1 MATFDDYKSLTDKH
15 SWFQYKEAKPIVTET
30 EFRTFLTGVFK
41 KEKSAIFRGVGE
53 AKWKIISSCQR
64 AFLSGKVYSS
74 EDHHKDQNLFI
85 NREIK
90 QIKEM
95 SDELLPKYYNEL
107 GVPVTDFIYLSF
119 LQHYGAATTLIDFSK
134 NHKTALWMAVNSIQ
148 YPTISEKDI
157 DNYFSI
163 YWIEKNDIEKKIPSV
178 LEKYQES
185 YLKHAIEITNSRC
198 SEKSRNSYKLSSD
211 LQKVIDD
218 KHSVLKQAL
227 DFIKWD
233 NYWKDSCLANIKL
246 GIIHTSNKSHHD
258 RRLSLEHISDE
269 MQKTVHSLSKNMSE
283 SAYKAFRNIVY
294 YLFNETIRIAN
305 LNLVAQEGCFIH
317 YLPDSYETPL
327 EGNSTMKGIIYCVD
341 IHKSL
346 APFILNTLNQNGVN
360 QDTMFPDSKKMAQRA
375 FKCAQS
381 LDPLC

>member
-1 MATFDDYKSLTDKH
+1 MSTFEDYKSLTDKL

-30 EFRTFLTGVFK
+30 EFRTFLTGVFE
-41 KEKSAIFRGVGE
+41 KEESAIFRGVGE

-95 SDELLPKYYNEL
+95 SDGLLPKYYNEL

-134 NHKTALWMAVNSIQ
+134 NQKTALWMAANSIQ
-148 YPTISEKDI
+148 YPTVSEKDI

-163 YWIEKNDIEKKIPSV
+163 YWIEKNDIAKNIPSV
-178 LEKYQES
+178 LEKYYEN
-185 YLKHAIEITNSRC
+185 YLRHTIEITNNHRSD
-198 SEKSRNSYKLSSD
+198 KSRDSYKLSPD
-211 LQKVIDD
+211 LQNIIND
-218 KHSVLKQAL
+218 KNLVLKQAL

-233 NYWKDSCLANIKL
+233 NNWEDSCLANINL
-246 GIIHTSNKSHHD
+246 GIIHTNNKSRHD

-283 SAYKAFRNIVY
+283 SAYKTFRNIVY

-381 LDPLC
+381 LDQLC